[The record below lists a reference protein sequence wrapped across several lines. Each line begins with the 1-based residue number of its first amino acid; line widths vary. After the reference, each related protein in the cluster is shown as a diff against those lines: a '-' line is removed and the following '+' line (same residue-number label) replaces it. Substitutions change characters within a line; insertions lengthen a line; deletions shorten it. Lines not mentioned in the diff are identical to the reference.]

1 MIDSWLE
8 IGSDNS
14 NNIPRKRSGL
24 SKIESGIFKDHH
36 IQVWLK
42 INIHFK
48 AEDICLKKCRTQN
61 AIYDFP
67 NRFMLITTLLW

>member
-24 SKIESGIFKDHH
+24 SKIESGMPKDHH

-42 INIHFK
+42 INHPFQSRRYMFNK
-48 AEDICLKKCRTQN
+48 
-61 AIYDFP
+61 
-67 NRFMLITTLLW
+67 M